1 MKIGNFDILSPFEP
15 PHLDS
20 VTGLTISKGRLI
32 SGSKDKH
39 LRLWSLDHSINNS
52 KHTLHIFND
61 YVNTLHSIFII
72 MKALQ
77 IILSSMLARRMDM
90 LRFATP
96 KMIRYKYSQA
106 F

>member
-1 MKIGNFDILSPFEP
+1 MKIGNFDIQSPFEP

-77 IILSSMLARRMDM
+77 IILSSTLARRMDM